1 MTTKKPNT
9 RLVNTTHIMS
19 KIMTH
24 EEITIHVNP
33 DVLMD
38 NTENTTREDTLN
50 KEGIMKEAT

>member
-9 RLVNTTHIMS
+9 RLVNTTHTTS

-33 DVLMD
+33 VVLMD